1 MTLEKKKKIS
11 ATGVFKLN
19 VIAVDNN
26 SLEWLDA
33 IDFNL
38 PALAKGIGIEINHK
52 VRATITLE
60 LVEEPCVICGR
71 PTAGDKICQ
80 NCGKPVCDG
89 CAETEEPERYCPI
102 CKVLKQPIHI
112 P

>member
-1 MTLEKKKKIS
+1 MTFETKKKIS
-11 ATGVFKLN
+11 ATGTFRLN
-19 VIAVDNN
+19 VIVVDDS

-33 IDFNL
+33 MDFNL
-38 PALAKGIGIEINHK
+38 PALAKGIGIDIDRK

-60 LVEEPCVICGR
+60 LTEEPCVICGK

-80 NCGKPVCDG
+80 NCGKPICDV

-102 CKVLKQPIHI
+102 CKVIKQPA
-112 P
+112 PAP